1 MVACSAG
8 DPDLIPGNQMGR
20 FFHGEGRPHGE
31 GNGNTLSI
39 LAWIIPWIEETGRL
53 QSMGLQRVGHYFLS
67 R

>member
-39 LAWIIPWIEETGRL
+39 LTWIIPWIEEP
-53 QSMGLQRVGHYFLS
+53 VDYI
-67 R
+67 